1 MTSAAMPAPAAG
13 DESAATR
20 AARLVRDGR
29 GAEAIALLRDEA
41 GGAAPADAWDA
52 LAELLWGQ
60 GDHAGAEAAF
70 REVLARAPRHDN
82 ALIRVSFLM
91 EWRGQRDE
99 AKAMLRGDGA
109 APLSGPVAA
118 RIGNFRV
125 GEHDFINAETILRF
139 AIQQPDAPPGAWRDL
154 SDTLIH
160 LRRRPEALVLARQG
174 VDRFPGDPVLQ
185 AWLGHLLIDT
195 GHFEEALGYLDLA
208 LASGAAPSYARMRY
222 AEALFRADR
231 PADCMEHARMALAD
245 DAAPPPAMRAHI
257 GYLLVRCGA
266 REEGDALLREAIA
279 SQPDSAD
286 LRLLHSAA
294 YFDSQRIAEAVAA
307 AREAAEAMPG
317 HADVLDRYGH
327 ILLAVEDAE
336 TACGV
341 FERAIAAGPHHLRA
355 WVGLCEAERQCRR
368 FKNAI
373 AAFRKLQELG
383 ADAETIRTQR
393 YRLFGELT

>member
-1 MTSAAMPAPAAG
+1 MTSAAMPASAAPGETPAIRAAG
-13 DESAATR
+13 
-20 AARLVRDGR
+20 LVREGR

-41 GGAAPADAWDA
+41 GEAATADAWEG

-60 GDHAGAEAAF
+60 GDFPGAEAAC
-70 REVLARAPRHDN
+70 REILALAPRHDN
-82 ALIRVSFLM
+82 ALIRLSVLM

-118 RIGNFRV
+118 RIGFFRV
-125 GEHDFINAETILRF
+125 GEHDFVNAETVLRF
-139 AIQQPDAPPGAWRDL
+139 AIQQPGAPPGAWRDL

-160 LRRRPEALVLARQG
+160 LRRRPEALVIARQG

-185 AWLGHLLIDT
+185 AWLGHLLIDG
-195 GHFEEALGYLDLA
+195 GHYEEALGYLDLA
-208 LASGAAPSYARMRY
+208 LASGAAPAYARMRY

-231 PADCMEHARMALAD
+231 PAECMEHARMALAD
-245 DAAPPPAMRAHI
+245 DAAPPPAMLAHI

-266 REEGDALLREAIA
+266 QEEGDALLRRAIA
-279 SQPDSAD
+279 SLPDSAD

-294 YFDSQRIAEAVAA
+294 FFDSQRIAEALAA
-307 AREAAEAMPG
+307 AREATEAMPG
-317 HADVLDRYGH
+317 NADVLDRYGH
-327 ILLAVEDAE
+327 MLLAVNDPE
-336 TACGV
+336 TACAM

-373 AAFRKLQELG
+373 AAFRKLPELG